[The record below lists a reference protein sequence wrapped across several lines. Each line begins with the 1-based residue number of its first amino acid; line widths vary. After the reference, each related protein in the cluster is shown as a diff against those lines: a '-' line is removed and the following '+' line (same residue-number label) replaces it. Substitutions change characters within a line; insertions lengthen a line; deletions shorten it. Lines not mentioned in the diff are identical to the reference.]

1 MISILACCANGSG
14 TSLMMDM
21 TLERVIKQEGWNI
34 SKRHHCS
41 ISELKNISVNYDLV
55 LCPQNFI
62 HMFKDAEAKGVKVV
76 GLRNV
81 MSAKEIKEK
90 VEAAGL
96 DLK

>member
-41 ISELKNISVNYDLV
+41 ISEVKNISVNYDLV

-62 HMFKDAEAKGVKVV
+62 NMFKDAEAKGVKVV

>member
-21 TLERVIKQEGWNI
+21 TLEKVIKQEGWNI

-41 ISELKNISVNYDLV
+41 ISEGKNTSVNYDLV
-55 LCPQNFI
+55 LCPQNFMS
-62 HMFKDAEAKGVKVV
+62 MFKDAEAKGVKVV

-90 VEAAGL
+90 VEATGL